1 MLFGTGQLV
10 KQCRLSTILIS
21 HKSKRQCL
29 PFRQR
34 SLLFPVMKLSA
45 FPVSR
50 MQFLLFFYFF
60 SDILWFVFFT
70 DFNVFT
76 NIRLRELSIGYSL
89 PQAWLAKTG
98 VIKNAQV
105 SLVGRNLFFFK
116 NNAPY
121 DPDGMLST
129 SNRLQGVDVFGMPT
143 NRSIG
148 FNLKVNF

>member
-1 MLFGTGQLV
+1 MTE
-10 KQCRLSTILIS
+10 
-21 HKSKRQCL
+21 HY
-29 PFRQR
+29 
-34 SLLFPVMKLSA
+34 MYSA
-45 FPVSR
+45 
-50 MQFLLFFYFF
+50 
-60 SDILWFVFFT
+60 
-70 DFNVFT
+70 T
-76 NIRLRELSIGYSL
+76 NIRLRELSISYNL
-89 PQAWLAKTG
+89 PQAWLMKTG
-98 VIKNAQV
+98 VVKSAQI